1 MNELLKSI
9 RAVATL
15 IICLTYAALAL
26 MGKVEHDNVVT
37 VTILVLNYYFLQ
49 KKRLDEEKKGDERK

>member
-1 MNELLKSI
+1 MKELGSSI
-9 RAVATL
+9 RAIATL
-15 IICLTYAALAL
+15 IICLTYAALAI

-49 KKRLDEEKKGDERK
+49 KKRKDDKDGTI